1 MKLSEIIKQYR
12 KINNISAREFAKRC
26 EISNAYISL
35 IENEETK
42 SPTLE
47 MLNKLANGMFIS
59 LNELIQY
66 IDDETM
72 VSIKPIKKT
81 SIKIPVLGK
90 VIAGIPIEAVEEI
103 LDYEEIDEK
112 MARTGEFFALQ
123 IKGDSMAPIIS
134 PGDIVIVRKQNDVDS
149 GQIGIILVNG
159 DEATVKKVIKKE
171 NGIMLVANNP
181 MYEPMFFDAYDIQT
195 KPVKIIGRVIELR
208 KKF

>member
-123 IKGDSMAPIIS
+123 IKGDSMDPIMS
-134 PGDIVIVRKQNDVDS
+134 AGDVVIVRKQSDVDN
-149 GQIGIILVNG
+149 GQIGIILING

>member
-123 IKGDSMAPIIS
+123 IKGDSMAPIMS
-134 PGDIVIVRKQNDVDS
+134 AGDVVIVRKQNDVDS

-181 MYEPMFFDAYDIQT
+181 AYDPMFFDAYDIQT

>member
-47 MLNKLANGMFIS
+47 MLNKLSNGMFIS

-72 VSIKPIKKT
+72 VSIKQIKKT
-81 SIKIPVLGK
+81 SIKI
-90 VIAGIPIEAVEEI
+90 
-103 LDYEEIDEK
+103 
-112 MARTGEFFALQ
+112 
-123 IKGDSMAPIIS
+123 
-134 PGDIVIVRKQNDVDS
+134 
-149 GQIGIILVNG
+149 
-159 DEATVKKVIKKE
+159 KK
-171 NGIMLVANNP
+171 
-181 MYEPMFFDAYDIQT
+181 
-195 KPVKIIGRVIELR
+195 KPKH
-208 KKF
+208 K